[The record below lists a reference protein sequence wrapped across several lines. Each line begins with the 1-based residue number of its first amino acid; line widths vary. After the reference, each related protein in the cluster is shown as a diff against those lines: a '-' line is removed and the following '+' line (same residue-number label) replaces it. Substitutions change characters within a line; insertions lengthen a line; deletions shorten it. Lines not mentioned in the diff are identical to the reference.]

1 MQKKEDLGDF
11 RLPSMPRPHL
21 TAHHSSSLPS
31 TPSQHARKLSFGAR
45 SPSPV
50 RLAKESSP
58 KSAHSEDDTGAQSQ
72 NKVPTISGCRY
83 ETGMAFSRRRIP
95 YSIGGDQLER
105 AKMPPKKF
113 LNPAEEGKLSG
124 DMREL
129 YDRILPARESDERR
143 ARFVR
148 KLAHILNQ
156 QWPGNDIKVHVFG
169 SSGNLLST
177 NDSDVDICI
186 TTTLKI
192 LERVCLLANALADH
206 GMERVVC
213 VPHAKVPIV
222 KFWDPELQL
231 ACDMNVN
238 NTLALENTRMIKT
251 YVEIDERVRPLAMII
266 KQWTKRRILND
277 AALGGTLSSY
287 TWICLILNFLQSRNP
302 PVLPSLH
309 KKPHELPAGSD
320 SRRAG
325 FNDDLGRFRGFGRPN
340 TETLGELLFNF
351 FRRYAYDLDYEKWVV
366 SVREG
371 RLISKEGKK
380 WHLMQNNRLCVEE
393 PFNTDRNL
401 GNTADDTSFRGIHL
415 ELRRAFD
422 LVKEARLADCLE
434 QYEFPA
440 AEERIWEKPA
450 PKPPPVLSR
459 SRSQSQSS
467 ARGNRGGFGNRGVG
481 RHGPH
486 HRSGL
491 GARRASSA
499 AAMNK
504 YVASQNGLQGTRGGD
519 NLLREHPLQ
528 AQYERLRLHDRLFNE
543 FQFLQQ
549 QEHELRLI
557 QAQRELEVQISQSNH
572 TPRNGSSVAHQRA
585 AGQLPPIPANHQ
597 IPLTAPLRGG
607 QYFYPFAYPQVQGT
621 LPPSVHTQPSSP
633 SMKPAQP
640 DLRRSV
646 HRSSAAE
653 SAHAANHRSHSQP
666 ARPLP
671 VSVAIQSAPPLP
683 LNSAAFLQYQ
693 QYRQQQLYNQIDQSR
708 HRHPEALMYQ
718 EPRQLPID
726 QPLEADV
733 PKEYVGYWVNDSP
746 PPRPYR
752 DDPRFPTYQDLQSRT
767 RGVPQGLSRLTDN
780 SRSPSPSPVLPFR
793 DRAYSVRS
801 ASSAPSGPLQP
812 RMDRVQAAASGSR
825 PSGPIIVSGS
835 DEWHGSD
842 YTLIPESLSHTT
854 TISEATSGSDDRL
867 YETPAT
873 ADLDTPNHCNSAD
886 DGFVLDD
893 PKQYFHARMTAESSN
908 TLAKGR
914 VGNIESNLRRVNPP
928 LTDIMTSS
936 NINNQTEKSGRP
948 AGGLGIQFG
957 EHEISRPSMKAETS
971 MSPGTARGPT
981 AASKAESKLD
991 QFPVRTE
998 KMLMPMPIPL
1008 PLLSPVREVR
1018 TPSPSAA
1025 WRRHNGE
1032 AELGRS
1038 SSRFVNKLDL
1048 RIPTYADLV
1057 RAKQD
1062 KQGLNGALGQK
1073 PNGTP
1078 LQFVESIKSIQ
1089 SPLSPKTKDIPQH
1102 TPESAKAQPQ
1112 ANGWQQPGKKG
1123 KKNQSRPSS
1132 GQIQMLPGEVMP
1144 VNEVDRKGG

>member
-1 MQKKEDLGDF
+1 M
-11 RLPSMPRPHL
+11 
-21 TAHHSSSLPS
+21 
-31 TPSQHARKLSFGAR
+31 
-45 SPSPV
+45 
-50 RLAKESSP
+50 
-58 KSAHSEDDTGAQSQ
+58 
-72 NKVPTISGCRY
+72 
-83 ETGMAFSRRRIP
+83 
-95 YSIGGDQLER
+95 
-105 AKMPPKKF
+105 PKKF
-113 LNPAEEGKLSG
+113 LNPAEDGKLSG

-129 YDRILPARESDERR
+129 YDRILPTRESDERR
-143 ARFVR
+143 AKFVR
-148 KLAHILNQ
+148 KLERMLNQ

-169 SSGNLLST
+169 SSGNMLCT

-186 TTTLKI
+186 TTPLKI

-251 YVEIDERVRPLAMII
+251 YVEIDERVRPLAMIV

-287 TWICLILNFLQSRNP
+287 TWICLILNFLQTRNP

-309 KKPHELPAGSD
+309 KKPHELRAGSD
-320 SRRAG
+320 DRFVG
-325 FNDDLGRFRGFGRPN
+325 FNDDLERFRGFGKPN

-371 RLISKEGKK
+371 RLIFKEGKK

-422 LVKEARLADCLE
+422 LVKEAKLANCLE

-467 ARGNRGGFGNRGVG
+467 TRGNRGGYANRGGG
-481 RHGPH
+481 RHGQH
-486 HRSGL
+486 HRSGQ

-504 YVASQNGLQGTRGGD
+504 YVAPQSGLQGTRGRD
-519 NLLREHPLQ
+519 YSSREHPLQ
-528 AQYERLRLHDRLFNE
+528 AQYDRLRLHDRLFNE

-557 QAQRELEVQISQSNH
+557 HAQRELEVQVAQATQSS
-572 TPRNGSSVAHQRA
+572 RNGSSIPRQGAP
-585 AGQLPPIPANHQ
+585 GQLPPIQTTHH
-597 IPLTAPLRGG
+597 IPLTAPIRNG
-607 QYFYPFAYPQVQGT
+607 QYFYPFPYPQVQGT
-621 LPPSVHTQPSSP
+621 PQQNVHTQPSSP
-633 SMKPAQP
+633 STTHAQP

-646 HRSSAAE
+646 HRSTAAE

-671 VSVAIQSAPPLP
+671 VNVAIQNAPPLP

-693 QYRQQQLYNQIDQSR
+693 QLRQQHLYNQLEQGRYR
-708 HRHPEALMYQ
+708 HAEVPTYQ
-718 EPRQLPID
+718 DPRRLPSD
-726 QPLEADV
+726 RPLEEDV
-733 PKEYVGYWVNDSP
+733 AKEYVGYWVNDMP
-746 PPRPYR
+746 PPRSYR
-752 DDPRFPTYQDLQSRT
+752 EDQRLPTYQDLHPRV
-767 RGVPQGLSRLTDN
+767 RGVPQNFSRLRDT
-780 SRSPSPSPVLPFR
+780 SRSPSPSPALPFR

-812 RMDRVQAAASGSR
+812 RMDRLQAAAPGSR
-825 PSGPIIVSGS
+825 ASGPLIVNGS
-835 DEWHGSD
+835 DGWNMPD
-842 YTLIPESLSHTT
+842 YSMIPEASSHTT

-867 YETPAT
+867 YETPVT
-873 ADLDTPNHCNSAD
+873 AEMDTPNHCHGVD

-893 PKQYFHARMTAESSN
+893 PNQYFHARMTAESSSLSTN
-908 TLAKGR
+908 GR
-914 VGNIESNLRRVNPP
+914 VGNTDSSMRRANAPLNDITTYSNTNTRA
-928 LTDIMTSS
+928 
-936 NINNQTEKSGRP
+936 EKANRS

-957 EHEISRPSMKAETS
+957 EHEISRPSVQAETS
-971 MSPGTARGPT
+971 VSPGTARSL
-981 AASKAESKLD
+981 AAGSKPDAKPDQSIGRIEKLPIP
-991 QFPVRTE
+991 FPV
-998 KMLMPMPIPL
+998 

-1025 WRRHNGE
+1025 WRRQNGE
-1032 AELGRS
+1032 AELRRSNGRLAS
-1038 SSRFVNKLDL
+1038 KLDL

-1057 RAKQD
+1057 RAKQK
-1062 KQGLNGALGQK
+1062 KQSLIGALGQK

-1078 LQFVESIKSIQ
+1078 PQVAESARSIQ
-1089 SPLSPKTKDIPQH
+1089 SPLSPMAKEIPQH
-1102 TPESAKAQPQ
+1102 MPESPKAQPQ
-1112 ANGWQQPGKKG
+1112 LNGWQQSGKKG
-1123 KKNQSRPSS
+1123 KKNKSRPSS
-1132 GQIQMLPGEVMP
+1132 GQTLPGEAMP
-1144 VNEVDRKGG
+1144 ANEAERKGG